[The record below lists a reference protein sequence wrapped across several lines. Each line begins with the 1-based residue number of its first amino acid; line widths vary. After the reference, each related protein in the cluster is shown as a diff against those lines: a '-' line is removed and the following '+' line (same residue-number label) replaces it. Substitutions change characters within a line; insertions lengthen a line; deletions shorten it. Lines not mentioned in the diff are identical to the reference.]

1 LYISTSNQRVPFLQ
15 KPTHYRSNKW
25 LLPAVLLL
33 LTGIAVSV
41 SATADLESRVVT
53 IRMLLFLSAALYAFI
68 TPYAA
73 FPDRNAPLMQ
83 MGNVES
89 AELFRVNASHFALL
103 YLGGIWLFLNMI
115 FIDIHAPFELLAD
128 KLLLFLSASAFYT
141 GLLLFSLSRFLRIG
155 SDSQQWQEGVKGAN
169 VRRILAEVFK
179 YPMDPGTIPS
189 MWNTV
194 LITLI
199 GMTGVLFGAMLAG
212 TFGLFGEAIPA
223 LIIFGMGVLVSS
235 RVRSAT
241 AGYYYQTNAFF
252 REFFGAD
259 LKGQDQIEPLRQNQ
273 LWWVPAPIKMHVW
286 AMMLQCERKIPAGRI
301 IVAGHFLIW
310 LLAYQ
315 QPAAGVILGA
325 WLLFSLFHQFLLF
338 FTIDESIAPIWWNRY
353 MASPSIWFFVR
364 FWMQLRWLLPLGVS
378 MFLMQWLFAYPDKS
392 DMILIFSS
400 YLVFAGMTAAAFT
413 LKHEKHVNA

>member
-1 LYISTSNQRVPFLQ
+1 MQ

-41 SATADLESRVVT
+41 SAGTDLESRVVT
-53 IRMLLFLSAALYAFI
+53 IRMLLFLSAALFAFI

-89 AELFRVNASHFALL
+89 SELFRVNLSHFAIL
-103 YLGGIWLFLNMI
+103 YFGGIWLFLNMI
-115 FIDIHAPFELLAD
+115 FIDIHTPLEQLLN
-128 KLLLFLSASAFYT
+128 KLVLFLSASAFYS

-199 GMTGVLFGAMLAG
+199 GMMGVLFGAMLSDA
-212 TFGLFGEAIPA
+212 FGLYGEAIPA
-223 LIIFGMGVLVSS
+223 LIILVLGLMLSFK
-235 RVRSAT
+235 VRSAT
-241 AGYYYQTNAFF
+241 AGFYYQTNAFF

-259 LKGQDQIEPLRQNQ
+259 LKGQDQIEPLRQHQ
-273 LWWVPAPIKMHVW
+273 LWWVPVPIKMHVW

-301 IVAGHFLIW
+301 IIAGHFLIW

-315 QPAAGVILGA
+315 QPATGVILGA

-338 FTIDESIAPIWWNRY
+338 FTIDESIAPVWWNRY
-353 MASPSIWFFVR
+353 MASPTTWFFVR

-378 MFLMQWLFAYPDKS
+378 MFLMEWLFAYPNNAE
-392 DMILIFSS
+392 MMLIFGS
-400 YLVFAGMTAAAFT
+400 YLLFAGLTAFAFT